1 MSNDESMF
9 FIIDHFCFMIY
20 KLDKLLNEFIEYQM
34 INNNNYTS
42 AIFLDNNH
50 ILALNET
57 SII

>member
-9 FIIDHFCFMIY
+9 FIFDHFYFIIY

-34 INNNNYTS
+34 INNNNYKS